1 MARLHVHARAD
12 QVRMVP
18 DSLRMDWLIQTTER
32 AAAGYEL
39 ALLRRVKFDEWR
51 DRDDQREELADLVLA
66 RLRGVVEKPRGLVGL
81 ADLELGVVVVNVAV
95 KARQC
100 FRKLPRGFRRG
111 LDHRVSAGRPCADQV
126 YTFLRLAGQRWE
138 AV

>member
-1 MARLHVHARAD
+1 MTRLHVHARAG

-18 DSLRMDWLIQTTER
+18 DALRMDWLIQTTQR

-66 RLRGVVEKPRGLVGL
+66 RLRGVVE
-81 ADLELGVVVVNVAV
+81 
-95 KARQC
+95 
-100 FRKLPRGFRRG
+100 
-111 LDHRVSAGRPCADQV
+111 
-126 YTFLRLAGQRWE
+126 
-138 AV
+138 